1 MGREIGS
8 TEYTRSQRTR
18 YRRELRRNLDL
29 FESFLDTAE
38 FVNEGTVGV
47 ELEMNLARADTM
59 APALISDLLLEDL
72 DDEDYVHEIGRFNL
86 EVNLPV
92 THTTGSGLHDLET
105 GLAQRMEQADAAA
118 QGRGARVVPIGH
130 LPTITENLFTSDE

>member
-29 FESFLDTAE
+29 FETFLDTAE
-38 FVNEGTVGV
+38 FVDEGTVGV
-47 ELEMNLARADTM
+47 ELEMNLAQSDTM

-72 DDEDYVHEIGRFNL
+72 RKAADQA
-86 EVNLPV
+86 LP
-92 THTTGSGLHDLET
+92 GPGQDP
-105 GLAQRMEQADAAA
+105 
-118 QGRGARVVPIGH
+118 RGYRRVA
-130 LPTITENLFTSDE
+130 LDNMRNEL

>member
-1 MGREIGS
+1 MARRARERSPGRPCGGVRRAFRPSARAPVRGPDVLGFALRRHSPPEATLGREIGS

-72 DDEDYVHEIGRFNL
+72 DDEDYVHEIGRFN
-86 EVNLPV
+86 
-92 THTTGSGLHDLET
+92 
-105 GLAQRMEQADAAA
+105 
-118 QGRGARVVPIGH
+118 
-130 LPTITENLFTSDE
+130 